1 MYSPTIQGQ
10 INKLRR
16 RIDDLEKNSHSHRVA
31 NDAEPLA
38 GTVVK
43 THPEAKEGEK

>member
-31 NDAEPLA
+31 IPAEPLA
-38 GTVVK
+38 GTVAK
-43 THPEAKEGEK
+43 THPEAKSND